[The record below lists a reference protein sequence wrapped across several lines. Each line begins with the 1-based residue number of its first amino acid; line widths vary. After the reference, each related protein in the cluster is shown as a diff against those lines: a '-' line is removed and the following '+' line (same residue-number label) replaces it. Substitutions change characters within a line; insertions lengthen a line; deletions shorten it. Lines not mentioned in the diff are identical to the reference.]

1 MATVNGYEAAAR
13 IAGLSSADMERWSQ
27 GRNVSA
33 DEALEIWHRA
43 SGNADEAQL
52 IWENDSDWA
61 DEKVGA

>member
-27 GRNVSA
+27 ARNVSA

-43 SGNADEAQL
+43 NGNADAAQI

-61 DEKVGA
+61 DAVVGA